1 MLYISYNLYY
11 VKYKI
16 GEFIFQEL
24 MYPLY
29 IDFYKIIGRKK
40 NRRILF
46 KRCDLIISMNN
57 NYSFKLIIRFNSSN

>member
-1 MLYISYNLYY
+1 MLDISYNLYY

-16 GEFIFQEL
+16 REFIFQEL

-40 NRRILF
+40 IAEF
-46 KRCDLIISMNN
+46 
-57 NYSFKLIIRFNSSN
+57 YSNAAI

>member
-1 MLYISYNLYY
+1 MTHISYNLYY

-16 GEFIFQEL
+16 REFIFQEL

-57 NYSFKLIIRFNSSN
+57 DYSFKLIIRFNSSS

>member
-1 MLYISYNLYY
+1 MTQISYNLYY

-16 GEFIFQEL
+16 REFIFQEL

-40 NRRILF
+40 SQNFIQTL
-46 KRCDLIISMNN
+46 
-57 NYSFKLIIRFNSSN
+57 RFNYFDE